1 MFRLKGS
8 EKCPQ
13 VLTRVDISPE
23 MVDRAAK
30 ALIAQDGQE
39 HLRDCYG
46 RISLARAQRFAA
58 AALEDA
64 LDVRFDD

>member
-1 MFRLKGS
+1 MFRLRGQS
-8 EKCPQ
+8 RPQ

-23 MVDRAAK
+23 MIDRAAK

-39 HLRDCYG
+39 HLQDCYG
-46 RISLARAQRFAA
+46 RVSFDRARRFAA
-58 AALEDA
+58 AVLEDA

>member
-8 EKCPQ
+8 HR
-13 VLTRVDISPE
+13 VLTRVDVSDE

-30 ALIAQDGQE
+30 ALIAMDGQE
-39 HLRDCYG
+39 HLRDCFG
-46 RISLARAQRFAA
+46 RVSMERARRFAA
-58 AALEDA
+58 VALEDA

>member
-1 MFRLKGS
+1 MFRAKGLKRS
-8 EKCPQ
+8 Q
-13 VLTRVDISPE
+13 VLTRVDISDE

-30 ALIAQDGQE
+30 ALIAMDGQE
-39 HLRDCYG
+39 GLRDCYG
-46 RISLARAQRFAA
+46 RIAFSRARRFAA